1 MKNKKIELAE
11 KSLLGLSIGD
21 AFGDSFFGDEDTAKN
36 CIYDHIIPTYT
47 KWEFT
52 DDTVMAVA
60 ITNNLKQFNQIN
72 QDQLAKQFAKNYAM
86 DMNRGYG
93 ASIHRLLR
101 GLNEGDKWQDLSS
114 NQFEGE
120 GSMGNGS
127 SMRASSIGCFF
138 YDDHKLLIQEAYKS
152 SEVTHW
158 NIEAKVGTAAIAL
171 AAAQAINLRLENKS
185 ITGEEFILNIADKL
199 EDSDT
204 KSKIAKGAS
213 LPKSYKI
220 ETIVYALGN
229 GVRLLAKDTVPIA
242 IWCAAHYLDNYE
254 EALWKA
260 VSALGDRDTICAM
273 VGGIVSLYAD
283 ESTIP
288 KEWIE
293 KVEKTENS
301 GFI

>member
-1 MKNKKIELAE
+1 MKDNRIRLAE

-21 AFGDSFFGDEDTAKN
+21 AFGDSFFGDESIAKA
-36 CIYDHIIPTYT
+36 CIYNHTIPTYT

-52 DDTVMAVA
+52 DDTVMAIA

-72 QDQLAKQFAKNYAM
+72 QDQLAIQFGKNYER
-86 DMNRGYG
+86 DPNRGYG

-101 GLNEGDKWQDLSS
+101 GLKEGEKWQELSS
-114 NQFEGE
+114 KQFNGE
-120 GSMGNGS
+120 GSMGNGAA
-127 SMRASSIGCFF
+127 MRATPIGCFF
-138 YDDHKLLIQEAYKS
+138 YDDYKLLIQETYKS

-158 NIEAKVGTAAIAL
+158 NIEAKVGATAIAL
-171 AAAQAINLRLENKS
+171 AAALAINLRLENKCIS
-185 ITGEEFILNIADKL
+185 GEEFILSIANKL

-204 KSKIAKGAS
+204 KSKIIKGAT

-220 ETIVYALGN
+220 ETIVSALGN
-229 GVRLLAKDTVPIA
+229 GIRLLSKDTVPIA
-242 IWCAAHYLDNYE
+242 IWCAAHYLNDYE

-273 VGGIVSLYAD
+273 VGGIVCLYAD
-283 ESTIP
+283 DTTIP
-288 KEWIE
+288 KEWKE
-293 KVEKTENS
+293 KVEKITNS